1 MHARVTK
8 PVLTTLLCAP
18 GAAAAHVGG
27 GLEPWHS
34 WTITPAIVIATLL
47 VLILYAR
54 GAAKSRWAQRAAFA
68 IGAGLLFLALQSPLD
83 SLAESSFAAHQV
95 QHLVLLAL
103 APMLLALSAPVSS
116 LISGMP
122 LTLRRN
128 LYAPVSSLRP
138 VRVAF
143 AVLARPPVAALH
155 LIAATVFWLVPT
167 IQAEALVNPALHDV
181 MHFSMLMA
189 GLFFWFSV
197 FDPRPPPIGA
207 RYGRRIVAILV
218 VLVVNVLLGS
228 YLSFKD
234 TRLYPAYDELSSL
247 GLPALADERLGGLIQ
262 YVPGSM
268 MLVLGV
274 ILVLRGWS
282 RRESRLEGWRAR
294 GFPQVRSRE
303 VAESRKT
310 STRRAGLILG
320 AFSIFMFMAAI
331 VVVVIAHSRGL

>member
-1 MHARVTK
+1 MHARITK
-8 PVLTTLLCAP
+8 PVLTALLCAP
-18 GAAAAHVGG
+18 GGAVAYVGG
-27 GLEPWHS
+27 GLEPWHR

-54 GAAKSRWAQRAAFA
+54 GAAKSAWGQRAAFA

-95 QHLVLLAL
+95 QHLVLFAL
-103 APMLLALSAPVSS
+103 APMLLALSAPASS

-122 LTLRRN
+122 LKLRRN

-143 AVLARPPVAALH
+143 AVLAQPPVAALH
-155 LIAATVFWLVPT
+155 LTAAMVFWLVPVV
-167 IQAEALVNPALHDV
+167 QAEALANPGLHDV

-189 GLFFWFSV
+189 GLFFWFSA

-207 RYGRRIVAILV
+207 RYGRRIVAIVV

-282 RRESRLEGWRAR
+282 HREWRLEDWRAR
-294 GFPQVRSRE
+294 GFHQVRSHDLAR
-303 VAESRKT
+303 RP
-310 STRRAGLILG
+310 STRRVGLTLG
-320 AFSIFMFMAAI
+320 VFSILMFTAAI
-331 VVVVIAHSRGL
+331 VVVVIAHSGRL